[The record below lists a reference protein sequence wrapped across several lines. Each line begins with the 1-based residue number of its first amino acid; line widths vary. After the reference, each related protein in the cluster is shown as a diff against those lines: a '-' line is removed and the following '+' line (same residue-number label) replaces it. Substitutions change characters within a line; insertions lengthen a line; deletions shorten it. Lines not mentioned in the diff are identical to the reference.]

1 MEFLIVKSIKHVM
14 PLCPFCLFVSDTCT
28 ALPSID
34 NLETT
39 ETLPVNYDTALLV
52 GCNTGHTLSGDSS
65 ITCERGTVFTYI
77 NQPIC
82 NIGKYIFFQD
92 FSRFRAHLQGFQH
105 HGFQSKNIEK
115 NNPRRHRCFKK
126 RARSP
131 QNLITRTIYS
141 ILVKKYNNFVIIK
154 LLKICWFV

>member
-1 MEFLIVKSIKHVM
+1 MQLKGINTYSQLSINNDTPTKAYLI
-14 PLCPFCLFVSDTCT
+14 SDTCT

-34 NLETT
+34 NLGTT
-39 ETLPVNYDTALLV
+39 DTLPVNYGTALSV

-92 FSRFRAHLQGFQH
+92 FSRFKAHFQGFRRH
-105 HGFQSKNIEK
+105 SCQSKNIEK
-115 NNPRRHRCFKK
+115 
-126 RARSP
+126 
-131 QNLITRTIYS
+131 
-141 ILVKKYNNFVIIK
+141 
-154 LLKICWFV
+154 